1 MTHQWQRGVQFCE
14 LHVVV
19 CPAMLAH
26 RRDQAAS
33 CHTDTRSLGPGIG
46 AAVGIGFTLHE
57 EYAYAGSAVGLLR
70 MITLGMHTVLGIVMA
85 RYLGMARY
93 QSRIGRS
100 DAAKR
105 IVLAFV
111 LPVLI
116 HTAYDTLTVANPA
129 LQGLG
134 TEMDETSMLLYLV
147 AGIAAIAVCA
157 VWQVI
162 VFVKLKKHAAEYS
175 AMKTAR

>member
-1 MTHQWQRGVQFCE
+1 
-14 LHVVV
+14 
-19 CPAMLAH
+19 MLLSF
-26 RRDQAAS
+26 RLFRPKNVYEYI
-33 CHTDTRSLGPGIG
+33 LIG

-57 EYAYAGSAVGLLR
+57 EYVYAGSAVGLVR

-93 QSRIGRS
+93 QRRTGRS
-100 DAAKR
+100 GAAKR

-111 LPVLI
+111 LPLLI

-134 TEMDETSMLLYLV
+134 TGMDETSMLLYLV
-147 AGIAAIAVCA
+147 AGIAAVLVCA

-162 VFVKLKKHAAEYS
+162 VFVKLKKRAAEYS
-175 AMKTAR
+175 AMKTAAGDSAPTDPEP

>member
-1 MTHQWQRGVQFCE
+1 
-14 LHVVV
+14 
-19 CPAMLAH
+19 
-26 RRDQAAS
+26 
-33 CHTDTRSLGPGIG
+33 
-46 AAVGIGFTLHE
+46 
-57 EYAYAGSAVGLLR
+57 
-70 MITLGMHTVLGIVMA
+70 
-85 RYLGMARY
+85 MARY

-147 AGIAAIAVCA
+147 AGIAAVLVCA

-162 VFVKLKKHAAEYS
+162 VFVKLKKRAAEYS
-175 AMKTAR
+175 AMKTAAGDSAPTDPEP